1 MFMNLKLFN
10 GKICNIYLIYIYNID
25 DKDISGIKDKFFSK
39 YILMYFSISYNLY

>member
-1 MFMNLKLFN
+1 MNLKLFN
-10 GKICNIYLIYIYNID
+10 GKICNIYLIYIYIYNID